1 MKNELL
7 IEIINS
13 CLNDELCSGCEMYG
27 SPYSYENGGSCQ
39 KCKNMALKKIKSI
52 LEKQKNN

>member
-7 IEIINS
+7 IEIISS
-13 CLNDELCSGCEMYG
+13 CLNDELCGGCGRYG

-39 KCKNMALKKIKSI
+39 KCRNIALKKIKSI
-52 LEKQKNN
+52 LEKTKK